1 MLSKT
6 LFFNKTLFKKNMAR
20 FWPMWGMV
28 SFIGILIPAA
38 LLLNLGQHSIQP
50 HDLTQ
55 LYYQALVFV
64 IPIVSLVYAILC
76 ALACWEY
83 LFFPRNLSMM
93 HTIPIKREGIFV
105 TNFLSGA
112 AMMFI
117 PYAVTGLMCVIV
129 SVFFGC
135 FDLLPLLKTI
145 VGVAGMSFFYFS
157 SATFVAFLTGNIFM
171 LPPLYFLLHFLAP
184 LMDFLC
190 TTYAGQFIYGLNSS
204 YSGKVDFL
212 SPTVYLM
219 KTMEVHS
226 VYEEMPDPDFPTNL
240 MSVLVDFELHGMWII
255 GVYALVGVVLLA
267 GAWLLYS
274 RRRSEC
280 AGDVMAVRHLKPA
293 FRFGIAALAALTGG
307 LLLYMLLWNPLNY
320 HLLMAPL
327 PLAVCMVVAGAIG
340 YYAASMMLAKSLRV
354 FRGSWK
360 GLSLVAI
367 FSAVLCFSLSADVL
381 GIGSRVP
388 AMENIQ
394 SLTFR
399 AADNSYTFEAENFE
413 ANPGEAALLEQV
425 LAIHAAIAA
434 DSDYIVD
441 FIDRAN
447 NGRANIPLDKDG
459 HWDYSDISPYNSVR
473 FTYILKDGTRVERRY
488 NNVPIT
494 RERLAQPNTYDA
506 KLDALINSN
515 EMRCKRLFMDCPE
528 YEPYRGDVWMD
539 FGSNNNFSLND
550 RETAALLEAVRK
562 DAMAGTWGTYQWF
575 EDNYQARY
583 AMSID
588 LNLRHHFA
596 DDDRYGHE
604 YLNINV
610 YPGMEHTIAALI
622 DLGIVVS
629 EDDMMTYAEVDFQN
643 FAKLMKEK
651 VGKAPHEMTKAEL
664 QKYCDEYGYD
674 YGSIL
679 EHLYGPE
686 VLTSFPNTMTSTP
699 YVVVEATDAYV
710 NMNPNSSSI
719 YIS

>member
-6 LFFNKTLFKKNMAR
+6 SFFNKTLFKKNMAR

-38 LLLNLGQHSIQP
+38 LLLNMGQHKVEACE
-50 HDLTQ
+50 LTS

-64 IPIVSLVYAILC
+64 IPIVSLIYAILC
-76 ALACWEY
+76 ALVCWEY
-83 LFFPRNLSMM
+83 LYFPRNLSMM
-93 HTIPIKREGIFV
+93 HTMPIKREGIFV

-129 SVFFGC
+129 SLFFGC

-145 VGVAGMSFFYFS
+145 IGVAGMSFFYFS

-190 TTYAGQFIYGLNSS
+190 STYAGQFIYGLSS
-204 YSGKVDFL
+204 DYSGKADFL

-219 KTMEVHS
+219 RTLRIESIHM
-226 VYEEMPDPDFPTNL
+226 EMPDPDYPSN
-240 MSVLVDFELHGMWII
+240 MVSVLVDYKLHGMWII

-267 GAWLLYS
+267 GAWFLYS
-274 RRRSEC
+274 RRRSES
-280 AGDVMAVRHLKPA
+280 AGDVISVRHLKPV

-307 LLLYMLLWNPLNY
+307 LLLYMLLWNSLNA
-320 HLLMAPL
+320 HFLIDPV
-327 PLAVCMVVAGAIG
+327 PLAVCMIIAGAIG

-360 GLSLVAI
+360 GMSLVAL
-367 FSAVLCFSLSADVL
+367 FSLTLCFSLSADVL

-394 SLTFR
+394 TLTFR
-399 AADNSYTFEAENFE
+399 AADNSYTFEAADFE
-413 ANPGEAALLEQV
+413 TNPREAALLQQV

-441 FIDRAN
+441 FIERDN
-447 NGRANIPLDKDG
+447 NGRIDIPLSNKDG
-459 HWDYSDISPYNSVR
+459 YWDYSVISPYNSIR

-488 NNVPIT
+488 NTVPIT
-494 RERLAQPNTYDA
+494 LERLSQPDTYDA

-515 EMRCKRLFMDCPE
+515 EMRCKRLFMDRPE
-528 YEPYRGDVWMD
+528 YEPYSGDVWMD
-539 FGSNNNFSLND
+539 FGVYNNFSLNS
-550 RETAALLEAVRK
+550 RETAVLLESVRK
-562 DAMAGTWGTYQWF
+562 DAMAGTWGTYAWF
-575 EDNYQARY
+575 DNVHYTRY

-588 LNLRHHFA
+588 LRLRYYDA
-596 DDDRYGHE
+596 EGDYYNHE
-604 YLNINV
+604 NLNINV
-610 YPGMEHTIAALI
+610 CPGMEHTIAALI
-622 DLGIVVS
+622 ELGIVTS
-629 EDDMMTYAEVDFQN
+629 EADMKTYRQIEFQQ
-643 FAKLMKEK
+643 FAKLVEDKT
-651 VGKAPHEMTKAEL
+651 GKQPHEKTHAEL
-664 QKYCDEYGYD
+664 EMYCQELGYD
-674 YGSIL
+674 TLMIL
-679 EHLYGPE
+679 EHLYGKD
-686 VLTSFPNTMTSTP
+686 VLTSFPNTASFSP
-699 YVVVEATDAYV
+699 YVAAGADI
-710 NMNPNSSSI
+710 NLNPNSSSI
-719 YIS
+719 YVG